1 VRRILAWLR
10 KKEPLDD
17 RSSVSLERLQ
27 SAITEAVKKSDP
39 GCKSFVGVIVQRE
52 TPKAHFDPNW
62 AVRGVRFGKADRDK
76 SSQALATIIARMQGE
91 FTLAADDDSESA
103 KKAPKS

>member
-39 GCKSFVGVIVQRE
+39 GCESFVGVIVQRE
-52 TPKAHFDPNW
+52 TPKARFDANW
-62 AVRGVRFGKADRDK
+62 AVRGVRVGKADRDK
-76 SSQALATIIARMQGE
+76 STQALATIIARMQRE
-91 FTLAADDDSESA
+91 FTLAADDPESA